1 MELIVKTLHGLEEIL
16 AQEIKDLGGTNVHV
30 LKRAVSCE
38 GNLAFIYRANY
49 SLRTAIRVLLPIY
62 SFTAQDE
69 DEFYNKVKEF
79 DWTEQLE
86 LRQTFAIDPSI
97 AKGATI
103 DHSLYASLKMKDAL
117 VDQFRDKFGKRPDVN
132 KDNPDI
138 LFNLHG
144 VKDEYTISIDSSGKL
159 LNQRGYRKPGG
170 HQAPLNEVLAAGLI
184 LLSGWDRETDLL
196 DPMCGSGTIPIEAA
210 MIAQNIPPQVLRND
224 FGFMN
229 WRNFNAILWN
239 RIKSEEMAKKTRR
252 KCTIYASEKYDDLA
266 KLVKGSVKK
275 LGLKAGFEINTEDF
289 IKGTPPTKK
298 GIIVMNPPYGERIGG
313 SQIIEFYKKIG
324 DKLKNEYVGWDVWMI
339 SSNVSA
345 LKGLRLGPSEKIT
358 LYNGS
363 LECQFCKYEMYE
375 GSKELP
381 ATE

>member
-1 MELIVKTLHGLEEIL
+1 MELTIKTLHGLEEIL
-16 AQEIKDLGGTNVHV
+16 AQEVRDLGGKNVHV

-38 GNLAFIYRANY
+38 GNLAFLYRANY

-62 SFTAQDE
+62 TFTARHE
-69 DEFYNKVKEF
+69 REFYDKVKEF
-79 DWTEQLE
+79 DWTEHLE
-86 LRQTFAIDPSI
+86 LRQSFAIDPSV

-103 DHSLYASLKMKDAL
+103 EHSLYASLKMKDAI

-144 VKDEYTISIDSSGKL
+144 VRDQYTISIDSSGKL

-170 HQAPLNEVLAAGLI
+170 HQAPLNEVLAAGLL

-210 MIAQNIPPQVLRND
+210 LIAQNIPPQVLRND

-229 WRNFNAILWN
+229 WSNFNAILWN
-239 RIKSEEMAKKTRR
+239 RVKSEEMAKRTRR
-252 KCTIYASEKYDDLA
+252 KCTIYASEMYGDLT
-266 KLVKGSVKK
+266 KLVKDSAKK
-275 LGLKAGFEINTEDF
+275 LGLKAGFEIDTADF
-289 IKGTPPTKK
+289 IKATPPNKK
-298 GIIVMNPPYGERIGG
+298 GIVVMNPPYGERIGG
-313 SQIIEFYKKIG
+313 SQINEFYKKIG
-324 DKLKNEYVGWDVWMI
+324 DKLKNEYAGWDVWMI
-339 SSNVSA
+339 SSNLSA
-345 LKGLRLGPSEKIT
+345 LKALRLGPSEKHI

-381 ATE
+381 TT